1 MLNKFNKLMFPKKY
15 FSFGGTERIASAR
28 SKLTKLERE
37 KTLVN
42 SPNASRLSSQLKTH
56 DKMKVDHEPA
66 EVAIQ
71 KTENIDDINVNEDDI
86 KPVLNYIDGEQS
98 LQNDMRTINYKSKS
112 RSLILI

>member
-1 MLNKFNKLMFPKKY
+1 
-15 FSFGGTERIASAR
+15 
-28 SKLTKLERE
+28 
-37 KTLVN
+37 
-42 SPNASRLSSQLKTH
+42 
-56 DKMKVDHEPA
+56 MKVDHEPA